1 MNIIDAHGEMPLFL
15 PKNKNQ
21 CFGKQILK
29 IFVLP
34 LKNDS
39 LSIGALGNS
48 EVLLGQ
54 KSYCGLGARD
64 FFSKIC
70 FP

>member
-1 MNIIDAHGEMPLFL
+1 MPLFL
-15 PKNKNQ
+15 PYNKNQ

-29 IFVLP
+29 IIVLP

-39 LSIGALGNS
+39 SANGAPSCSDPLFAP
-48 EVLLGQ
+48 

-70 FP
+70 FPQAPR

>member
-1 MNIIDAHGEMPLFL
+1 MHLFL
-15 PKNKNQ
+15 PYNKNQ
-21 CFGKQILK
+21 CFGKQIVK
-29 IFVLP
+29 IIVLP

-39 LSIGALGNS
+39 RPALVFS
-48 EVLLGQ
+48 CSDPFLRQ

>member
-1 MNIIDAHGEMPLFL
+1 MPLFL
-15 PKNKNQ
+15 PYNKNQ

-29 IFVLP
+29 IIVLP

-39 LSIGALGNS
+39 SPALVFVCS
-48 EVLLGQ
+48 DPFFAP